1 MARLFYGGEAGGVG
15 GEAGG
20 VVICLAGIEG
30 FFNVPALG
38 NELQNYISHSYC
50 PYEESCEKMVFR

>member
-38 NELQNYISHSYC
+38 NELQNYISHS
-50 PYEESCEKMVFR
+50 